1 MIYARVSSKEQEKE
15 GFSIP
20 AQLKLLREYA
30 HARDFSVLHEFVDVQ
45 TAKRE
50 GRPGFSAMLAF
61 FKKHSARGV
70 LLVEKTDRLYRTFR
84 DYVTID
90 ELGIEIHFAKEG
102 TVISPDSHSSQKFMH
117 VIKVGMARQYIDN
130 LSEEAR
136 KGLREKADEGIFPGK
151 APLGY
156 TNVKRADGKRVIEP
170 DSKLAPHVTR
180 MYERYSTGLHSLEAV
195 KDLALEDGVRFRR
208 TGARI
213 STATVH
219 NILRSPVYMG
229 DFLWKGNQYSGI
241 HTPLVTRELWE
252 RVQMILNRRSENKT
266 RKATHDFAFSGLI
279 TCGHCGC
286 ALVGELK
293 KRKYVY
299 YHCTGYKGRCP
310 EPYVREEA
318 LEKRFTE
325 LLRGLRFDDE
335 VLGWVT
341 DALRESHSD
350 QKRHHDEAIAR
361 LQAEY
366 TKLKNRID
374 AAYIDKLDGKIDG
387 GFFERKATEWR
398 GEQANIR
405 RSIEN
410 HEGANQ
416 TYLTEGVKLLELASR
431 SHALFEKQP
440 ASEKRRLLNFVLSNC
455 TWKGGELT
463 AMFRQPFDIIANM
476 SATATKKKAEGV
488 TSHDL
493 HLEMLGN

>member
-1 MIYARVSSKEQEKE
+1 
-15 GFSIP
+15 
-20 AQLKLLREYA
+20 
-30 HARDFSVLHEFVDVQ
+30 
-45 TAKRE
+45 
-50 GRPGFSAMLAF
+50 
-61 FKKHSARGV
+61 
-70 LLVEKTDRLYRTFR
+70 
-84 DYVTID
+84 
-90 ELGIEIHFAKEG
+90 
-102 TVISPDSHSSQKFMH
+102 
-117 VIKVGMARQYIDN
+117 
-130 LSEEAR
+130 
-136 KGLREKADEGIFPGK
+136 
-151 APLGY
+151 
-156 TNVKRADGKRVIEP
+156 
-170 DSKLAPHVTR
+170 
-180 MYERYSTGLHSLEAV
+180 
-195 KDLALEDGVRFRR
+195 
-208 TGARI
+208 
-213 STATVH
+213 
-219 NILRSPVYMG
+219 
-229 DFLWKGNQYSGI
+229 
-241 HTPLVTRELWE
+241 
-252 RVQMILNRRSENKT
+252 MILNRRSENKT

-310 EPYVREEA
+310 EPYVREEE

-325 LLRGLRFDDE
+325 LLRGLSFDEE
-335 VLGWVT
+335 VLRWVT
-341 DALRESHSD
+341 DALRESHTD

-366 TKLKNRID
+366 TKLQNRID
-374 AAYIDKLDGKIDG
+374 AAYIDKLDGKIEG

-455 TWKGGELT
+455 TWKGGALKAT
-463 AMFRQPFDIIANM
+463 FRQPFDIIANM
-476 SATATKKKAEGV
+476 SATATKKKAAGV
-488 TSHDL
+488 TSDDL